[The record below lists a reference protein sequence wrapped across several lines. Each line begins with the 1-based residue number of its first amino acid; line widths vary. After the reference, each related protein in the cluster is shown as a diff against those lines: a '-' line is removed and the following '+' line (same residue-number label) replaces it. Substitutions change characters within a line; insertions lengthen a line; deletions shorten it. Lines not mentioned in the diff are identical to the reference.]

1 MDEEITA
8 DGTLNIMKYKVCI
21 LAAGTS
27 KRESGQNNINPAIL
41 PLGDKSVLTRILN
54 QFPKNTE
61 FVIAIGN
68 QGEQIKD
75 YIDLVH
81 SELNITLVDVDNW
94 SGPQSSTAA
103 SLFACTNYLQSP
115 FILTTANIIVKESI
129 PLPDKNWVGLAPLP
143 HALDTKDFCIAE
155 ISNDLITKFYN
166 QINAQDLMRSCQD
179 FMSILDNTL
188 IGICGIKDFELF
200 WKELEVII
208 NYNIEPEKKLSMG
221 IEKLINQKLHK
232 IPFSYIDT
240 GHNVGYEYANRL
252 YDKNLVLSKK
262 NEFIFFENDL
272 VIKYF
277 NEKNIISKRLERAKL
292 LKGYIPNICM
302 NNDNFYA
309 YKKIP
314 GRTLSNVVD
323 NKLFKNLLNSYN
335 NDLWKRK
342 NLDSTKIIEFKDACL
357 QFYKSKTETRIEEFY
372 EKSKI
377 IDKEERINGVI
388 VPKLSDLMKNIDWDD
403 LSNGVP
409 VLFHGDF
416 QPENII
422 ITEENNHILID
433 WRQDFAGILEYGD
446 IYYDLAKMKHAL
458 IISGE
463 IIRNNQFEISK
474 TDEGVEFQY
483 LIKSNLNSYIP
494 ILNAFI
500 KDNGYS
506 IKKVNILASLIY
518 LNISALHHNP
528 YDDLLYYLGKLN
540 LFLTQTN

>member
-1 MDEEITA
+1 MEEKITA
-8 DGTLNIMKYKVCI
+8 DGALNIMKYKVCI
-21 LAAGTS
+21 LAAGAS
-27 KRESGQNNINPAIL
+27 KRESNQNNINPAIL

-61 FVIAIGN
+61 FVIAIGY

-81 SELNITLVDVDNW
+81 SELNLTLVDVDNW
-94 SGPQSSTAA
+94 NGPQSSTAS
-103 SLFACTNYLQSP
+103 SLYACKNYLRSP
-115 FILTTANIIVKESI
+115 FILTTANVIVKESI
-129 PLPDKNWVGLAPLP
+129 PLPDKNWVGIAPLP
-143 HALDTKDFCIAE
+143 HAVDTKDFCIAE

-166 QINAQDLMRSCQD
+166 KINAQDLMRSCQD
-179 FMSILDNTL
+179 FMKILDNTL

-200 WKELEVII
+200 WKGLEGII

-221 IEKLINQKLHK
+221 LEKLINQKLYK
-232 IPFSYIDT
+232 IPFSHLDT

-252 YDKNLVLSKK
+252 YDKNLVLSKD

-277 NEKNIISKRLERAKL
+277 NDKKIISKRIERAKL
-292 LKGYIPNICM
+292 LKGYIPDVCM

-314 GRTLSNVVD
+314 GRTLSHVVD
-323 NKLFKNLLNSYN
+323 NNLFKDLLNCYN
-335 NDLWKRK
+335 NNLWKK
-342 NLDSTKIIEFKDACL
+342 KDLDSTKIIEFKDACL

-372 EKSKI
+372 DKSKI
-377 IDKEERINGVI
+377 IDKEEKINGVT
-388 VPKLSDLMKNIDWDD
+388 VPKLSDLMKNVDWKD

-483 LIKSNLNSYIP
+483 LIKSNLNNYIP

-500 KDNGYS
+500 KNNGYS

-528 YDDLLYYLGKLN
+528 YDNLLYYLGKLN